1 MHSTLVLL
9 ICLGYLCML
18 LGANCQEIIT
28 EKPCNDTLQAVEEL
42 FRKKGLNPDQL
53 ASTVVEAL
61 TKSSRQT
68 SKLLDLILGK
78 FKDCKVAAS
87 IVGALETS
95 DASIARLH
103 QLLSAHA
110 SHHLAYDGQEH

>member
-1 MHSTLVLL
+1 MRSTLVLL
-9 ICLGYLCML
+9 ICLGYLFLL
-18 LGANCQEIIT
+18 LGANCQTAEI
-28 EKPCNDTLQAVEEL
+28 PCNDTLQAVEEQ
-42 FRKKGLNPDQL
+42 FREKGLNPDQL

-61 TKSSRQT
+61 TRSSKQT